1 MQLHQTVDG
10 SPAKDC
16 RSTGGNANAAPPA
29 CAACGAL
36 EHIVV
41 GDSVVTPAS
50 SNVCCARCGLLQV
63 MLNPSLALPDAPPPE
78 AVTAT
83 DTADSAPGD
92 ATARHR
98 RAAHLSRAVNLKMA
112 DTVLALGTSDVA
124 LLAEFNE
131 LFGIEGYVVAAHRN
145 QQLPEGCPFRFHTG
159 PLLDFTPDVKFDH
172 VFATGVLERQNDALK
187 ALLHLRKLLKPS
199 GRLTLS
205 TNNVLPGGEI
215 SESAF
220 FGAGITLCL
229 SPNTVAV
236 LLARAGFLV
245 DQMSATETLTVVAK
259 PNPNVEL
266 LPQPFV
272 PQMMTAPE
280 QTGEWLV
287 ARLAAY
293 VNLQQLRFAAQQGAL
308 RNEHLR
314 HVLALLDVPAFE
326 GHRVDCLV
334 DIVQSLANQGAGA
347 NARLIATSAAMNQR
361 LPQNVRDGF
370 ARFAAALT

>member
-1 MQLHQTVDG
+1 
-10 SPAKDC
+10 
-16 RSTGGNANAAPPA
+16 
-29 CAACGAL
+29 
-36 EHIVV
+36 
-41 GDSVVTPAS
+41 
-50 SNVCCARCGLLQV
+50 LQV
-63 MLNPSLALPDAPPPE
+63 MSNPSVAAPETPS
-78 AVTAT
+78 
-83 DTADSAPGD
+83 SAPLEQAEPAAVESPPVD
-92 ATARHR
+92 PAAFHR

-112 DTVLALGTSDVA
+112 DTVLALGATDVA
-124 LLAEFNE
+124 LLAEFHE
-131 LFGIEGYVVAAHRN
+131 LFGIEGYVVAAHPH
-145 QQLPEGCPFRFHTG
+145 QQLPTGLPFHFHAG
-159 PLLDFTPDVKFDH
+159 ALWDFTPDVKFDH
-172 VFATGVLERQNDALK
+172 IFATGVLERQHDALNV
-187 ALLHLRKLLKPS
+187 LLHLRKLLKPS

-205 TNNVLPGGEI
+205 TNNVLPNDEI

-220 FGAGITLCL
+220 FGTDITLCF
-229 SPNTVAV
+229 SPNTLGV

-245 DQMSATETLTVVAK
+245 DQMSTTETLTVVAK
-259 PNPNVEL
+259 LDPNARL

-272 PQMMTAPE
+272 PQMMTAPA

-293 VNLQQLRFAAQQGAL
+293 VNLQQLRHAAQHGAL

-326 GHRVDCLV
+326 AHRVDCLV

-361 LPQNVRDGF
+361 LPQTVRDGF